1 LKSSEPV
8 APTTVGIK
16 ERILYIRQ
24 EAAKLLSISVVT
36 SDRLFAKKLIEAG
49 RVGLKDGQGR
59 HLGSGVIEHV
69 DCSLI
74 ESRRRVSVAGCND
87 NRFMVTPG

>member
-49 RVGLKDGQGR
+49 RVG
-59 HLGSGVIEHV
+59 
-69 DCSLI
+69 
-74 ESRRRVSVAGCND
+74 RRVPLQNVELMKFSRMDKVAI
-87 NRFMVTPG
+87 